1 VSGKESKGIVK
12 EVIGTAGG
20 VLVAE
25 AIGRG
30 WKRGRKLMF
39 RWRRALTP
47 LWFGFLIFLTCVVWR
62 WQIPQW
68 WPVVLTIPVGGGLLA
83 IFGPKLSDR
92 WSRVVMALVPSGL
105 DKGKDGVLDRLV
117 ERIYFGT
124 LTTYIGGYMVLRI
137 VDGSSSFSGY
147 MWQIGVAGFGG
158 AWWYHRRV
166 RVAGRADRFAKKW
179 PKLSDKETCPP
190 RLVPLVGSKV
200 VDARA
205 FGKTSVLKIRL
216 GEGHTVDSV
225 SHLRD
230 ALASFFAMR
239 PQSVFIA
246 PDQDQA
252 RNVVMTFLPK
262 DPWSG
267 KIAHPVFTG
276 NDVKPGETSLKSMG
290 KRFSMGLYAHGER
303 IMYQLQHTLVVGA
316 SGSGKSGWLHALMTW
331 LVSFCDVVVVGID
344 MAAGATLGVWRK
356 TLALPLAEEIDAAI
370 IILERVFGVI
380 RDREARL
387 GLASED
393 DDDAE
398 DSFEPSRKTPW
409 LILVIDEF
417 PDLLAEAKNTTK
429 YNEDGK
435 ADGNYLNYVIALLSR
450 IAKKARKCGIRIV
463 IASQNGTKADL
474 GSKEMQAQLR
484 AIVGLS
490 LDPQQSKNL
499 WQNDMHRGWNSTNL
513 RDGQFLL
520 KDDEHGTPDPGK
532 GYWVE
537 NKDRRDLVKK
547 VAPKGYRE
555 VYLEPSAW
563 AILTGEVEPETVEG
577 EVIAEETFGPEYAV
591 LEYLRVEAKDGAKVE
606 TISDVLTRA
615 KEETGGT
622 GPGTSRATIYRHL
635 EKLEKGDLVIR
646 NGGGEGFWKAAPV
659 TPTSPVPEPRT
670 ETEGPLDIASIQ
682 GEAMSK

>member
-1 VSGKESKGIVK
+1 MSGSESKGFIK
-12 EVIGTAGG
+12 ELLSTAGG
-20 VLVAE
+20 VLMAE
-25 AIGRG
+25 AVGKG
-30 WKRGRKLMF
+30 WKRGRRLMF

-47 LWFGFLIFLTCVVWR
+47 LWFGFLIFLTCVIWR

-68 WPVVLTIPVGGGLLA
+68 WPLVLAVPVGGLVLA

-92 WSRVVMALVPSGL
+92 WSRVAMALVPSGL
-105 DKGKDGVLDRLV
+105 DKGKDGVLDRAV

-124 LTTYIGGYMVLRI
+124 LTVYIGAYMITRI
-137 VDGSSSFSGY
+137 VDGPSSFTGW
-147 MWQIGVAGFGG
+147 MWQLGVAGFGG

-166 RVAGRADRFAKKW
+166 RVAGRADRFAKRW
-179 PKLSDKETCPP
+179 PKLSDKDTCPP
-190 RLVPLVGSKV
+190 RLAPLLGSKV

-205 FGKTSVLKIRL
+205 YGKTSVLKVRL
-216 GEGHTVDSV
+216 GPGHTVDSV

-230 ALASFFAMR
+230 ALASFFGMR
-239 PQSVFIA
+239 PSSVFIA
-246 PDQDQA
+246 PDVDQA
-252 RNVVMTFLPK
+252 RNVIMTFLPK

-267 KIAHPVFTG
+267 KIAHPVFAG
-276 NDVKPGETSLKSMG
+276 SDNVKPGETSLKSMG
-290 KRFSMGLYAHGER
+290 KKFAMGLYAHGER

-316 SGSGKSGWLHALMTW
+316 SGSGKSGWLHSLMTW

-356 TLALPLAEEIDAAI
+356 TLALPLAEDIDSAI

-398 DSFEPSRKTPW
+398 DSFEPSKKTPW

-417 PDLLAEAKNTTK
+417 PDLLAEAKATK
-429 YNEDGK
+429 TGDG
-435 ADGNYLNYVIALLSR
+435 GNQLNLVVALLSR
-450 IAKKARKCGIRIV
+450 IAKKARKCGVRII

-484 AIVGLS
+484 AIVGLN

-499 WQNDMHRGWNSTNL
+499 WQTDMHRGWNSTAL

-520 KDDEHGTPDPGK
+520 KDDEHGQPDPGK
-532 GYWVE
+532 GFWVD
-537 NKDRRDLVKK
+537 NKERRNLVKT
-547 VAPKGYRE
+547 VAPNGYRE

-563 AILTGEVEPETVEG
+563 AILTGETDAETIDADVL
-577 EVIAEETFGPEYAV
+577 AEETFGPEYAV
-591 LEYLRVEAKDGAKVE
+591 LEYLRVEAPGGAKVE

-615 KEETGGT
+615 KEEVGGS

-635 EKLEKGDLVIR
+635 EKLEKSELVIR
-646 NGGGEGFWKAAPV
+646 NGGGEGMWKAAAV

-670 ETEGPLDIASIQ
+670 ETEGPVVISSIQ
-682 GEAMSK
+682 GEAMR

>member
-1 VSGKESKGIVK
+1 MSSSEKGFLKELLS
-12 EVIGTAGG
+12 TAGG
-20 VLVAE
+20 VLIAE
-25 AIGRG
+25 GIGRG

-47 LWFGFLIFLTCVVWR
+47 LWFGFLVFLTCVIWR
-62 WQIPQW
+62 WQIPEW
-68 WPVVLTIPVGGGLLA
+68 WPVVLTVPVGGVLLA

-92 WSRVVMALVPSGL
+92 WSRVAMALVPNGL
-105 DKGKDGVLDRLV
+105 DKGKDGVLDRPI
-117 ERIYFGT
+117 ERLYFGV
-124 LTTYIGGYMVLRI
+124 LTAYIGTYMVLRI
-137 VDGSSSFSGY
+137 VDGPSSLSGWL
-147 MWQIGVAGFGG
+147 WQIGVATFGG

-166 RVAGRADRFAKKW
+166 RVAGRADRFARKW
-179 PKLSDKETCPP
+179 PKLADKETCPP
-190 RLVPLVGSKV
+190 RLVPLLGSKV

-239 PQSVFIA
+239 PSSVFIA
-246 PDQDQA
+246 PDQEQA
-252 RNVVMTFLPK
+252 RNVIMTFLPK

-276 NDVKPGETSLKSMG
+276 TDIKPGETSLRSLG
-290 KRFSMGLYAHGER
+290 KRFGMGLYAHGER
-303 IMYQLQHTLVVGA
+303 IVYQLQHTLVVGA
-316 SGSGKSGWLHALMTW
+316 SGSGKSGWLHSLMTW

-356 TLALPLAEEIDAAI
+356 TLALPLAEDLDAAI
-370 IILERVFGVI
+370 VILERVFGVI

-387 GLASED
+387 GLASEE
-393 DDDAE
+393 DDDAA
-398 DSFEPSRKTPW
+398 DSFEPDRKHPW

-417 PDLLAEAKNTTK
+417 PDLLAEAKATK
-429 YNEDGK
+429 RPDADGG
-435 ADGNYLNYVIALLSR
+435 GNYLNHVINLLSR
-450 IAKKARKCGIRIV
+450 IAKKARKCGVRII

-499 WQNDMHRGWNSTNL
+499 WQNDMHRGWNSTAL

-555 VYLEPSAW
+555 VYLEPTAW
-563 AILTGEVEPETVEG
+563 AILTGETEVETIDA
-577 EVIAEETFGPEYAV
+577 EVLAEETFGPEYAV
-591 LEYLRVEAKDGAKVE
+591 LEYLRVEAPEGAKVE

-615 KEETGGT
+615 KEETGGS

-635 EKLEKGDLVIR
+635 EKLEGMGLVVR
-646 NGGGEGFWKAAPV
+646 NGGGEGVWKAAPV
-659 TPTSPVPEPRT
+659 AATAPVPEPRT
-670 ETEGPLDIASIQ
+670 ETEGPVVIASIQ
-682 GEAMSK
+682 GEAMR

>member
-1 VSGKESKGIVK
+1 MSESKGAIKEIVD
-12 EVIGTAGG
+12 TAAG
-20 VLVAE
+20 VLLANAV
-25 AIGRG
+25 GKG
-30 WKRGRKLMF
+30 WKRGRRLMF
-39 RWRRALTP
+39 RWRRALIP
-47 LWFGFLIFLTCVVWR
+47 LWFGFLIFLTCVIWR
-62 WQIPQW
+62 WQIPEW
-68 WPVVLTIPVGGGLLA
+68 WPVVLTIPVGGVLLA

-92 WSRVVMALVPSGL
+92 WSRVVMALVPNGL
-105 DKGKDGVLDRLV
+105 DKGKDGVLDRPI
-117 ERIYFGT
+117 ERIYFGV
-124 LTTYIGGYMVLRI
+124 LTAYIGAYMVLRI
-137 VDGSSSFSGY
+137 VDGPSSVSGWL
-147 MWQIGVAGFGG
+147 WQIGVAIFGG

-166 RVAGRADRFAKKW
+166 RVAGRADRFARKW
-179 PKLSDKETCPP
+179 PRLSEKESCPP

-230 ALASFFAMR
+230 ALASFFGMR
-239 PQSVFIA
+239 PSSVFIA
-246 PDQDQA
+246 PDPDQA
-252 RNVVMTFLPK
+252 RNVIMTFLPK

-267 KIAHPVFTG
+267 KIAHPVFAGT
-276 NDVKPGETSLKSMG
+276 DIKPGETSLRSLG
-290 KRFSMGLYAHGER
+290 KRFTMGLYAHGER

-316 SGSGKSGWLHALMTW
+316 SGSGKSGWLHSLMTW
-331 LVSFCDVVVVGID
+331 LVSFCDVVIVGID

-356 TLALPLAEEIDAAI
+356 TLALPLAEDLDTAI

-393 DDDAE
+393 DDDAA
-398 DSFEPSRKTPW
+398 DSFEPDRKHPW

-417 PDLLAEAKNTTK
+417 PDLLAEAKDTK
-429 YNEDGK
+429 RPAEDGG
-435 ADGNYLNYVIALLSR
+435 GNYLAYVVNLLSR
-450 IAKKARKCGIRIV
+450 IAKKARKCGVRII

-499 WQNDMHRGWNSTNL
+499 WQNDQHRGWNSTAL

-555 VYLEPSAW
+555 VYLEPTAW
-563 AILTGEVEPETVEG
+563 AILTGETAVDTLDVEV
-577 EVIAEETFGPEYAV
+577 VSEETFGPEYAV
-591 LEYLRVEAKDGAKVE
+591 LEYLRVEAPEGAKVE
-606 TISDVLTRA
+606 TISDVLTKA
-615 KEETGGT
+615 KEESGGS

-635 EKLEKGDLVIR
+635 EKLEKAELVIR
-646 NGGGEGFWKAAPV
+646 NGGGEGMWKAAPV
-659 TPTSPVPEPRT
+659 APTAPVPEPRT
-670 ETEGPLDIASIQ
+670 ETEGPVVIASIQ
-682 GEAMSK
+682 GEVMR

>member
-1 VSGKESKGIVK
+1 MSQSKGAIKEIVD
-12 EVIGTAGG
+12 TAAG
-20 VLVAE
+20 VLLANAV
-25 AIGRG
+25 GKG
-30 WKRGRKLMF
+30 WKRGRRLMF

-68 WPVVLTIPVGGGLLA
+68 WPVVLAVPVGGLLLA

-92 WSRVVMALVPSGL
+92 WSRVVMALVPNGL

-117 ERIYFGT
+117 ERVYFGT
-124 LTTYIGGYMVLRI
+124 LTGYIGAYMILRI

-147 MWQIGVAGFGG
+147 MWQLGVAGFGG

-166 RVAGRADRFAKKW
+166 RVAGRADRFARKW

-190 RLVPLVGSKV
+190 RLAPLLGSKV

-205 FGKTSVLKIRL
+205 YGKTSVLKIRL

-239 PQSVFIA
+239 PSSVFIA
-246 PDQDQA
+246 PDLDQA
-252 RNVVMTFLPK
+252 RNVIMTFLPK

-267 KIAHPVFTG
+267 KIAHPVFTSG
-276 NDVKPGETSLKSMG
+276 EVKPGETSLKGMG
-290 KRFSMGLYAHGER
+290 KRFAMGLYAHGER

-316 SGSGKSGWLHALMTW
+316 SGSGKSGWLHSLMTW

-356 TLALPLAEEIDAAI
+356 TLALPLAEDIDAAI

-387 GLASED
+387 GLASEEE
-393 DDDAE
+393 DDAD
-398 DSFEPSRKTPW
+398 DSFEPSKKTPW

-417 PDLLAEAKNTTK
+417 PDLLAEAKATK
-429 YNEDGK
+429 TGDG
-435 ADGNYLNYVIALLSR
+435 GNQLNYVIALLSR
-450 IAKKARKCGIRIV
+450 IAKKARKCGVRII

-499 WQNDMHRGWNSTNL
+499 WQNDMHRGWNSTAL

-520 KDDEHGTPDPGK
+520 KDDEHGQPDPGK
-532 GYWVE
+532 GYWVD

-563 AILTGEVEPETVEG
+563 AILTGETDAETIDA
-577 EVIAEETFGPEYAV
+577 EVISEETFGPEYAV
-591 LEYLRVEAKDGAKVE
+591 LEYLRVEAPAGAKVE

-615 KEETGGT
+615 KEETGGS

-635 EKLEKGDLVIR
+635 EKLEKGGLVIR
-646 NGGGEGFWKAAPV
+646 DGGGEGIWKAAPV
-659 TPTSPVPEPRT
+659 TATEVPEPRT
-670 ETEGPLDIASIQ
+670 ETEGPVVISSIQ

>member
-1 VSGKESKGIVK
+1 VSGGKESKGIIK
-12 EVIGTAGG
+12 EMLGTAGG

-25 AIGRG
+25 GVGRG

-47 LWFGFLIFLTCVVWR
+47 LWFGFLIFLTCVIWR
-62 WQIPQW
+62 WQIPEW
-68 WPVVLTIPVGGGLLA
+68 WPVVLTVPVGGVLLA

-92 WSRVVMALVPSGL
+92 WSRIVMALVPNGL
-105 DKGKDGVLDRLV
+105 DKGKDGVLDRV
-117 ERIYFGT
+117 TERVYFGT
-124 LTTYIGGYMVLRI
+124 LMAYIGTYMILRI
-137 VDGSSSFSGY
+137 VDGPSDLSGWL
-147 MWQIGVAGFGG
+147 WQIGVAVFGG

-166 RVAGRADRFAKKW
+166 RVAGRADRFARKW
-179 PKLSDKETCPP
+179 PKLADKETCPP

-239 PQSVFIA
+239 PSSVFIA
-246 PDQDQA
+246 PDADQA
-252 RNVVMTFLPK
+252 RNVIMTFLPK

-267 KIAHPVFTG
+267 KIAHPVFAG
-276 NDVKPGETSLKSMG
+276 GDIKPGQTSLRSLG
-290 KRFSMGLYAHGER
+290 KRFAMGLYAHGER

-316 SGSGKSGWLHALMTW
+316 SGSGKSGWLHSLMTW

-356 TLALPLAEEIDAAI
+356 TLALPLAEDLDAAI

-393 DDDAE
+393 DDDAA
-398 DSFEPSRKTPW
+398 DSFEPDRKHPW

-417 PDLLAEAKNTTK
+417 PDLLAEAKDTK
-429 YNEDGK
+429 RPAEDGG
-435 ADGNYLNYVIALLSR
+435 GNYLTYVVNLLSR
-450 IAKKARKCGIRIV
+450 IAKKARKCGVRII

-499 WQNDMHRGWNSTNL
+499 WQNDMHRGWNSTAL

-532 GYWVE
+532 GFWVE

-547 VAPKGYRE
+547 VAPNGYRE

-563 AILTGEVEPETVEG
+563 AILTGETAP
-577 EVIAEETFGPEYAV
+577 EVIDAEVVSEETFGPEYAV
-591 LEYLRVEAKDGAKVE
+591 LEYLRVEAPEGAKVE

-615 KEETGGT
+615 KEESGGS

-635 EKLEKGDLVIR
+635 EKLEGMGLVIR
-646 NGGGEGFWKAAPV
+646 NGGGEGVWKAAPV
-659 TPTSPVPEPRT
+659 TAPMPVPEPRT
-670 ETEGPLDIASIQ
+670 ETEGPVVIASIQ
-682 GEAMSK
+682 GEAMR

>member
-1 VSGKESKGIVK
+1 VSQSKGAIKEIVD
-12 EVIGTAGG
+12 TAAG
-20 VLVAE
+20 VLLANAV
-25 AIGRG
+25 GKG

-39 RWRRALTP
+39 RWRRFLTP
-47 LWFGFLIFLTCVVWR
+47 LWFGFLIFLTCVIWR
-62 WQIPQW
+62 WQIPEW
-68 WPVVLTIPVGGGLLA
+68 WPVVLTLPVGGLLLA
-83 IFGPKLSDR
+83 IFGPKLSER
-92 WSRVVMALVPSGL
+92 WSRVVMALVPNGL
-105 DKGKDGVLDRLV
+105 DKGKDGVLDRPI

-124 LTTYIGGYMVLRI
+124 LTTYIGAYMVLRI
-137 VDGSSSFSGY
+137 VDGSSTFSGY
-147 MWQIGVAGFGG
+147 MWQIGVATFGG

-166 RVAGRADRFAKKW
+166 RVAGRADRFARKW
-179 PKLSDKETCPP
+179 PKLTDKETCPP
-190 RLVPLVGSKV
+190 RLAPLIGSKV

-205 FGKTSVLKIRL
+205 YGKTSKLKIRL

-225 SHLRD
+225 SHLRE
-230 ALASFFAMR
+230 ALSSFFGMR
-239 PQSVFIA
+239 PSSVFIA
-246 PDQDQA
+246 PDEDQA
-252 RNVVMTFLPK
+252 RNVMITFLPK

-267 KIAHPVFTG
+267 KIVHPVFEGTD
-276 NDVKPGETSLKSMG
+276 NIKPGETSLRAVG
-290 KRFSMGLYAHGER
+290 KQFAMGLYAHGQR

-316 SGSGKSGWLHALMTW
+316 SGSGKSGWLHSLMAW

-356 TLALPLAEEIDAAI
+356 TLALPLAEDIDAAI

-435 ADGNYLNYVIALLSR
+435 ADGNYLNYVINLLSR
-450 IAKKARKCGIRIV
+450 IAKKARKCGVRII

-499 WQNDMHRGWNSTNL
+499 WQNDMHQGWNSTKL

-520 KDDEHGTPDPGK
+520 KDDQHGTPDPGK

-555 VYLEPSAW
+555 VYLESTAW
-563 AILTGEVEPETVEG
+563 AILTGETAPETIDV

-591 LEYLRVEAKDGAKVE
+591 LEYLRVEAPGGAKVE

-615 KEETGGT
+615 KEESGGS

-635 EKLEKGDLVIR
+635 EKLEKGELVIR
-646 NGGGEGFWKAAPV
+646 NGGGEGVWIAAPV
-659 TPTSPVPEPRT
+659 TPTEPVPAPRT
-670 ETEGPLDIASIQ
+670 ETEGPVVIASIQ
-682 GEAMSK
+682 GEAMAE